1 MQLTFVLMGLM
12 GGLGIFVYGMQLTSD
27 GLQKASAHRMKDVLA
42 SITRNRLLAVVVGVV
57 ITVLLQS
64 SSAAT
69 VLLVGL
75 VNASMMTLGQALGV
89 ILGSAVGTTLTV
101 QLIAFKVT
109 DYALWMVALGV
120 PLKLFAKEQRTRN
133 LGQAVL
139 GFGFIFYGMSLMSQ
153 SMEPLRSYPGFV
165 EMLVNVTAS
174 PLLTVLVTTVF
185 TAIVQSSA
193 ASIALGMSLASQGV
207 IGFEATVPMVLGANI
222 GTTATALLS
231 SLASSRAA
239 KRVALAHLIFKVI
252 GVIIFLPFLGLFSQ
266 VVAMTSS
273 DIHRQIA
280 NGHSI
285 FNIVNLL
292 IFLPFTSHFGNL
304 MLKILPD
311 TGTQERAAHYLD
323 EAVLEVPELAI
334 DQAKSEI
341 LRMAK
346 VVRQDVL
353 PHLTEA
359 VRTGDE
365 KMRNQLQEA
374 ELTLDFLYRSI
385 TRYLSRLA
393 QGNLSE
399 GQSEVQVKMLYVCN
413 DLEHLGDV
421 MMGMLQIG
429 QKIRREGLE
438 LSGEGWDEIEMM
450 HKAITKNFNNA
461 VEAFEEE
468 DQEKARSVIHLN
480 PEIVRMEKNLRYSH
494 FHRLQENEK
503 SLETSSVHLDLT
515 NSLLRINS
523 HAISIAQ
530 ATMGII

>member
-1 MQLTFVLMGLM
+1 MRLMMVLMGLM

-42 SITRNRLLAVVVGVV
+42 SLTSNRLLAVLVGIV

-109 DYALWMVALGV
+109 DYALWMVAIGV
-120 PLKLFAKEQRTRN
+120 PIMLFARRPSHKH
-133 LGQAVL
+133 LGQAIL
-139 GFGFIFYGMSLMSQ
+139 GFGFIFYGMALMSGAMQ
-153 SMEPLRSYPGFV
+153 PLRSYPGFID
-165 EMLVNVTAS
+165 MLVYVTAN
-174 PLLTVLVTTVF
+174 PMLTVLVTMVF

-207 IGFEATVPMVLGANI
+207 ISFDAAIPMVLGANI

-252 GVIIFLPFLGLFSQ
+252 GVIIFLPFLDFFTNL
-266 VVAMTSS
+266 VAMTST

-285 FNIVNLL
+285 FNIVILL
-292 IFLPFTSHFGNL
+292 VFLPVTSYFGTL
-304 MLKILPD
+304 MEYILPD
-311 TGTQERAAHYLD
+311 AGKKERAAHYLD
-323 EAVLEVPELAI
+323 EAVLDVPELAI

-341 LRMAK
+341 LRMA
-346 VVRQDVL
+346 RIAREEVL
-353 PHLTEA
+353 PYLLD
-359 VRTGDE
+359 VVKTGDD
-365 KMRNQLQEA
+365 RLQNQLREA

-399 GQSEVQVKMLYVCN
+399 GQSEQQIKMLYVCN

-429 QKIRREGLE
+429 QKLRREGLD
-438 LSGEGWDEIEMM
+438 LSEEGWRELEMM
-450 HKAITKNFNNA
+450 HRAITKNFNAA
-461 VEAFEEE
+461 VAAFEK
-468 DQEKARSVIHLN
+468 DDHEKARSVIHLN
-480 PEIVRMEKNLRYSH
+480 PEIARMEKNLRYSH

-503 SLETSSVHLDLT
+503 SLETSAVHLDLT
-515 NSLLRINS
+515 NNLLRINN